1 MKYKISQKHIRLLI
15 ILFPLAVLLIYG
27 FVTYLFLSYI
37 QQNDTSKEIAQYE
50 KLFLDNQKEIL
61 KEKVENLT
69 EYIDYYD
76 KKRSDQVTSE
86 LKEFVDACAKI
97 ADNLY
102 ASGKGKRSILAA
114 FNDVEFADEIGEIF
128 IMNMHGYVYKHFDK
142 SLQKRIARNLTDA
155 DGREFIKDFIRVIQ
169 YEKAGYILYSWYKP
183 GYPRDMMYDNL
194 AYVKKIAY
202 NDWFIG
208 AGFFLDDLQKS
219 IQRDIIDYIDGHM
232 KVKDGFFY
240 ILDKNQNIVYCPEEK
255 VSKELQRYAMEEMFI
270 DAKNNLYYS
279 KYLKEYGW
287 YIVGVQNLHNSM
299 QEFTGKQL
307 TKSSMVHNVKKDL
320 MLLGIALLAS
330 ILLSLYLSS
339 VIYRK
344 FKNYEAQL
352 NESHDKMM
360 FRTKQALIGELFSMI
375 AHQWR
380 QPINKIAS
388 IVALMRAEMHGG
400 KVDEKELDNSLEEIE
415 ESIEYMSETIE
426 DFRTFYKPTT
436 AIKVVNLKDLINRS
450 VAFLNNA
457 IEKKEVKVIQKLADD
472 IEIKLYRNEF
482 LQVMLNLLKN
492 AIDATDRGGV
502 ITLRLYRHG
511 KKVIISVENS
521 GKPISEEVMKKIFQP
536 YFTTKKDSMGLGLYM
551 TKIIVEKH
559 MKGEILIERLE
570 NGTKF
575 LIII

>member
-299 QEFTGKQL
+299 QEFTSKQL

>member
-86 LKEFVDACAKI
+86 LKEFVDACAKT

-128 IMNMHGYVYKHFDK
+128 IMNMHGYVYKHFDN
-142 SLQKRIARNLTDA
+142 SLQKRISRNLTDA
-155 DGREFIKDFIRVIQ
+155 DGREFIKDIIRVIQ

>member
-1 MKYKISQKHIRLLI
+1 MKYKVSQKSIRLLI

-37 QQNDTSKEIAQYE
+37 QQNDTSKEVARYE
-50 KLFLDNQKEIL
+50 KLFLDNQKEVL
-61 KEKVENLT
+61 KERVENLT
-69 EYIDYYD
+69 DYIDYYA
-76 KKRSDQVTSE
+76 KKRSDLATTEIQD
-86 LKEFVDACAKI
+86 FVESCANI

-102 ASGKGKRSILAA
+102 FAGKGKNSILSA
-114 FNDVEFADEIGEIF
+114 FKDVKFSDNSGQIF
-128 IMNMHGYVYKHFDK
+128 LMNMHGYVYLHFDK
-142 SLQKRIARNLTDA
+142 SLEQRIAKNLTDA
-155 DGREFIKDFIRVIQ
+155 DGRAFVQDFIRMIQ
-169 YEKAGYILYSWYKP
+169 YEKAGFILYSWYKP
-183 GYPRDMMYDNL
+183 GYPRARMYDNL
-194 AYVKKIAY
+194 AYVKKLAY
-202 NDWFIG
+202 GDWFIG
-208 AGFFLDDLQKS
+208 AGFFPDELQKS
-219 IQRDIIDYIDGHM
+219 IRKDIIDYIDKHM

-240 ILDKNQNIVYCPEEK
+240 IMDKNQNIVYCPEEK
-255 VSKELQRYAMEEMFI
+255 VSKELQRYALQDMFI

-279 KYLKEYGW
+279 KFVKEYGW
-287 YIVGVQNLHNSM
+287 YIVGVKNLHNSM
-299 QEFTGKQL
+299 LEFANEQL
-307 TKSSMVHNVKKDL
+307 NKNSMVHDVKKDL

-339 VIYRK
+339 IIYRK
-344 FKNYEAQL
+344 FKNYERQL

-400 KVDEKELDNSLEEIE
+400 KVNKKELDNSLEEIE

-436 AIKVVNLKDLINRS
+436 AIKVVNLKDLIKRS
-450 VAFLNNA
+450 VAFLSNA

-492 AIDATDRGGV
+492 AIDATDVGGV
-502 ITLRLYRHG
+502 ITLRLYRHAQ
-511 KKVIISVENS
+511 KVIISVENS

-559 MKGEILIERLE
+559 LKGEILIERLE

>member
-169 YEKAGYILYSWYKP
+169 YEKAGYILYSWYKS